1 MESTKSDVQENQ
13 KNLIGAKKDS
23 KAAKALMIVLL
34 AFFFFVHTCLW
45 YDLLVKFLLRL

>member
-1 MESTKSDVQENQ
+1 MESTKSDVQENK
-13 KNLIGAKKDS
+13 KNLISAKKDS

-34 AFFFFVHTCLW
+34 AFFFFVHTSLC